1 MIGKS
6 GLAML
11 AKTGVEDTGC
21 LSSLS
26 LVAESAELLLLSE
39 GLESVPGVVSKG
51 RCLGFVL
58 SVMNLFDNLHSP
70 PVLSTAMGN
79 PFLSENIVFFLSA
92 STLGVVG
99 VAGVPVLAEFVR
111 FGESKYSLF
120 ASGTG
125 GGILRW

>member
-1 MIGKS
+1 MTGKS
-6 GLAML
+6 GLAVL

-79 PFLSENIVFFLSA
+79 PFLSENIVFFFSA
-92 STLGVVG
+92 STLGW
-99 VAGVPVLAEFVR
+99 AGVPVLAEFVR

>member
-1 MIGKS
+1 MTGKS
-6 GLAML
+6 GLAVL

-79 PFLSENIVFFLSA
+79 PFLSENIVFFFSA
-92 STLGVVG
+92 SVLGW
-99 VAGVPVLAEFVR
+99 AGVPVLFESVR
-111 FGESKYSLF
+111 SGEPKYSLF